1 MSNKTSRSQADQLLL
16 PSAMRGLRNN
26 VSSPQIQAIEHLCA
40 NMELLAKGLFKEE
53 LQNQYTRRVVKREDN
68 NSLPHLT
75 SKSAET
81 FKNSLV
87 VDRDRLSTSKS
98 APASLS
104 SARIASTKNDTRTR
118 CTVNDKKKHVLYE
131 SRRIRKKKIESEI
144 NLVNRPVTCGY
155 EIMNERAEENRLKH
169 IQLTGKSARK
179 RKKISLKL

>member
-16 PSAMRGLRNN
+16 PSAMHGLRNN
-26 VSSPQIQAIEHLCA
+26 VSSPQIQAIEQLCA

-53 LQNQYTRRVVKREDN
+53 LPNQYTRRVLIKEDT
-68 NSLPHLT
+68 SLPHLT

-87 VDRDRLSTSKS
+87 VERDRLSTSKS

-104 SARIASTKNDTRTR
+104 SARIASNQNYTRTR
-118 CTVNDKKKHVLYE
+118 CTDNDKKKHVLYE
-131 SRRIRKKKIESEI
+131 SRRIRKKKLESEI

-155 EIMNERAEENRLKH
+155 EIMNERTEENRLKH
-169 IQLTGKSARK
+169 IQLTGKSAKK
-179 RKKISLKL
+179 RKKLSLKL